1 MLALVPP
8 LGDDSPVLARL
19 LPRLPEIAAGI
30 FEAALGAVPG
40 LENLPEDHFADVM
53 PSLLAGTVAFIRA
66 IEERRVITAEEVAEY
81 VVPVVERHAEDR
93 IPVRQLMTGLFGGAR
108 YLWDEVAATA
118 EPHELPDIVAI
129 GQRVLEV
136 LTHITITISE
146 VHSDVEQSIYTVER
160 EARRALCSALLRGAP
175 VEELAA
181 RADMALADRYDVL
194 TFHLRPDP
202 LVMVADTMVTR
213 RRIRQF
219 QQALDAL
226 LGTTVLNTFDGS
238 NGIALLPS
246 RSRPL
251 SEVGESPLA
260 RLAAGLA
267 DQFGVDVFIADCPGV
282 ARADLPGAARQS
294 TDLAELA
301 RLLGRS
307 TGVYRLDDLLLEYQL
322 TRPGPARDRLA
333 ERIAP
338 ILRHPH
344 LFETL
349 DAHIRHGSADRKAAA
364 AVVHVHPNTFSYRL
378 RRVAELTGL
387 DPSDPNDSR
396 LLAAALTI
404 HHLYPAPVVPD
415 PGDGAAM

>member
-1 MLALVPP
+1 MLALVPSF
-8 LGDDSPVLARL
+8 GDDSSVLARIQ
-19 LPRLPEIAAGI
+19 PRLPEIAAGI
-30 FEAALGAVPG
+30 FEAALDAVPG
-40 LENLPEDHFADVM
+40 AENLPADHFADVM
-53 PSLLAGTVAFIRA
+53 PSLLGGAVAFIRA
-66 IEERRVITAEEVAEY
+66 IEERRVISNEEVAEY

-93 IPVRQLMTGLFGGAR
+93 VPLRQLMTGLFAGAR
-108 YLWDEVAATA
+108 YLWDEIAGTA

-129 GQRVLEV
+129 GQRVLEA
-136 LTHITITISE
+136 LMHITITISE

-160 EARRALCSALLRGAP
+160 EARRTLCAALLRGAP

-181 RADMALADRYDVL
+181 RGDIAVEERYDVL
-194 TFHLRPDP
+194 SFHLRPGP
-202 LVMVADTMVTR
+202 LVMLADTMVTR

-226 LGTTVLNTFDGS
+226 IGQTALNTFDGAH
-238 NGIALLPS
+238 GIALVPS
-246 RSRPL
+246 RSRPAA
-251 SEVGESPLA
+251 EVGQGPFE

-267 DQFGVDVFIADCPGV
+267 EQFGAEVFIAEAHDV
-282 ARADLPGAARQS
+282 ERAELPGAARQT

-301 RLLGRS
+301 RLLGGP

-344 LFETL
+344 LFEAL
-349 DAHIRHGSADRKAAA
+349 DAHIRHGSDRKAAA

-404 HHLYPAPVVPD
+404 HRLYPAPEPSD
-415 PGDGAAM
+415 TGEEA

>member
-1 MLALVPP
+1 MLALVPA
-8 LGDDSPVLARL
+8 LGDDSPILARL
-19 LPRLPEIAAGI
+19 MPRLPEIAAGV
-30 FEAALGAVPG
+30 FEAALNAVPG

-53 PSLLAGTVAFIRA
+53 PSLLAGAVAFIRA
-66 IEERRVITAEEVAEY
+66 IEERRGITTEEVSEY

-93 IPVRQLMTGLFGGAR
+93 IPLRQLMTGLFGGAR
-108 YLWDEVAATA
+108 YLWDEIAAA
-118 EPHELPDIVAI
+118 AQPHELPDVVAV
-129 GQRVLEV
+129 GRGMLEA
-136 LTHITITISE
+136 LMHITITISE

-181 RADMALADRYDVL
+181 RADTALAERYDVL

-202 LVMVADTMVTR
+202 LILVADTMVTR

-251 SEVGESPLA
+251 TEIGEGPFK
-260 RLAAGLA
+260 RLAASLA
-267 DQFGVDVFIADCPGV
+267 DQFGVDVFVAECPGIP
-282 ARADLPGAARQS
+282 RADLPAAARQS

-301 RLLGRS
+301 RLLGRP

-338 ILRHPH
+338 ILHHPH

-404 HHLYPAPVVPD
+404 HHLYPTPAVPESD
-415 PGDGAAM
+415 DEAVM